1 MNLYVKF
8 ILIFLKCFIVCSCA
22 AIMSPPG
29 GETDITPP
37 EIIKIDPANGAIN
50 YKNNFVELYFS
61 EYLDE
66 SSVYNSITVLP
77 NSQNKPEILYKGN
90 KILISFI
97 DSLIKNQTY
106 IISINR
112 NLKDEHKIK
121 FERGMQFAFSTGDKI
136 DVNSISGKLF
146 YSNPGS
152 VQLWKI
158 KNELDINF
166 FYKRAPDYSID
177 ASDDGQYEFKYLS
190 PGSYR
195 IVAVDQLFSGI
206 PIATDK
212 ILYGLPSQ
220 PIIELINQEKIENIN
235 IYIPDKKYRYQ
246 MVSADWTEGPWG
258 YIEFSKS
265 ISNYDNKFPLDI
277 IYKDSIKAKIEVF
290 QDPLNNSKLHFKL
303 DRILQDYI
311 TISTNQFRNNEYARF
326 DSNAI
331 KIKMDTLKD
340 TTAISIIRPIEN
352 KKLQIEE
359 NNISPLRLVFS
370 CIIDTIK
377 SSRNFILTQDSIEI
391 EHVTEWE
398 SPISLKLYPLN
409 NWAPKKN
416 YKLDLNMKSI
426 IPSFKNKSQDSL
438 KSILFNTSSYKK
450 YGSIFLR
457 FSSEISKN
465 LKVQLQSFEKKDVIF
480 ENFLFID
487 SAIKFENIPEGNYSL
502 LFYQDIDGNGEL
514 STGSLALN
522 RPGEWFSFYSDTVKI
537 RSNWELEINNL
548 ELKY

>member
-1 MNLYVKF
+1 MT
-8 ILIFLKCFIVCSCA
+8 
-22 AIMSPPG
+22 PPG
-29 GETDITPP
+29 GEKDITPP
-37 EIIKIDPANGAIN
+37 ELIKIDPENGAIN

-121 FERGMQFAFSTGDKI
+121 FEKGMQFAFSTGDKI

-146 YSNPGS
+146 YSKSGS

-158 KNELDINF
+158 KNELDTNY

-206 PIATDK
+206 PISTDK
-212 ILYGLPSQ
+212 MLYGLHSQ
-220 PIIELINQEKIENIN
+220 PMIELVNQEKIENIN
-235 IYIPDKKYRYQ
+235 IYIPDEKNRYQ
-246 MVSADWTEGPWG
+246 MVSADWTEGSWG

-277 IYKDSIKAKIEVF
+277 IYEDSIKAKIDLF
-290 QDPLNNSKLHFKL
+290 KDPLNNSKLHFKL

-311 TISTNQFRNNEYARF
+311 TISTNQVSNNEYVRF
-326 DSNAI
+326 DSSVI

-340 TTAISIIRPIEN
+340 TTAISIIHPIEN
-352 KKLQIEE
+352 GKLQIEE
-359 NNISPLRLVFS
+359 DKISPLRLVFS
-370 CIIDTIK
+370 GIIDTAK
-377 SSRNFILTQDSIEI
+377 SLRNFILTQDSIEI
-391 EHVTEWE
+391 EHITEWE
-398 SPISLKLYPLN
+398 SPISINLYPLN
-409 NWAPKKN
+409 NWVPKKL
-416 YKLDLNMKSI
+416 YKLDLNMRSI

-438 KSILFNTSSYKK
+438 KSILINTSSYKK
-450 YGSIFLR
+450 YGSIFLS
-457 FSSEISKN
+457 FESGISKN
-465 LKVQLQSFEKKDVIF
+465 IKVQLQSFEKKDLIF
-480 ENFLFID
+480 ENFLYVENK
-487 SAIKFENIPEGNYSL
+487 IKFENILEGNYSL
-502 LFYQDIDGNGEL
+502 LFYQDIDGDGEL
-514 STGSLALN
+514 SSGSLSLN
-522 RPGEWFSFYSDTVKI
+522 SLGEWFYFYPDTVKI

-548 ELKY
+548 DLKY